1 MLGQTLELVVVF
13 ICASTDILCLFL
25 NRFQAVRFSK
35 LPDIDFFSK
44 LILLANL
51 LMHEELGDVWMVVI
65 A

>member
-13 ICASTDILCLFL
+13 IRASTDILCLFL

-35 LPDIDFFSK
+35 LPDIVFFSK
-44 LILLANL
+44 LILLANM
-51 LMHEELGDVWMVVI
+51 LMHDLGDVWMVVI

>member
-13 ICASTDILCLFL
+13 ICASTDIRCLFL
-25 NRFQAVRFSK
+25 NRFQAVGFSK

-51 LMHEELGDVWMVVI
+51 LMHELGDVWMVVI